1 MVNFMVTFIFILCY
15 VYSCDIKLM
24 VNNKLYNKLI
34 MDRLTLNF
42 YIQYFMVTFTCFCVM
57 LITVRLMEYG
67 KIRKL
72 MVKVNT

>member
-1 MVNFMVTFIFILCY
+1 
-15 VYSCDIKLM
+15 
-24 VNNKLYNKLI
+24 
-34 MDRLTLNF
+34 MDRLTLDF

>member
-1 MVNFMVTFIFILCY
+1 MVNFMVTFICILCY

-42 YIQYFMVTFTCFCVM
+42 YIQYFMVTFTCFVLC
-57 LITVRLMEYG
+57 
-67 KIRKL
+67 
-72 MVKVNT
+72 